1 MCPMGLFSCF
11 LYFHVLF
18 RLLNCFVLFAI
29 VVTHTPFFLYKNIT
43 GIIRKI
49 EERRLIQIDFL
60 LYASPDSKLSNRKRG
75 QRKRDIEKM
84 VVNSETA
91 LVINF
96 RRFWTRALSNAP
108 RKDRRS
114 WSSVTFLNS
123 WHFGILNLS

>member
-1 MCPMGLFSCF
+1 MGLFSCF

-29 VVTHTPFFLYKNIT
+29 VVTHTPFFYKNRT

-60 LYASPDSKLSNRKRG
+60 LCASPDSKLSNRKRG

-114 WSSVTFLNS
+114 
-123 WHFGILNLS
+123 

>member
-1 MCPMGLFSCF
+1 MYTNHLIDRNPGKRCVPWAFSLVFFIFMFFSVC
-11 LYFHVLF
+11 LI
-18 RLLNCFVLFAI
+18 CFVLFAI
-29 VVTHTPFFLYKNIT
+29 VVTHTPFFFYKNIT

-114 WSSVTFLNS
+114 
-123 WHFGILNLS
+123 